1 METGEANL
9 PHRKFS
15 NNLCSYSVLS
25 EVERGLLLFKCELH
39 VVTFFQSIQ
48 YRKSGEMSN
57 ITVEEPDSVFA
68 RWSRLAP
75 SVTSRADKGILAILF
90 WEWHLTSPKVII
102 LGLTMK
108 KVPDKSRFWATK
120 FLFQEDKKFFS
131 RLSRSRK
138 TREVW
143 ATITSKRSQR
153 RYSGWKYYG
162 ILEQLKW
169 KDIREKL
176 RKYKQSME
184 FS

>member
-25 EVERGLLLFKCELH
+25 EVEHGLLLFKCELH

-68 RWSRLAP
+68 RWSRLTS

-90 WEWHLTSPKVII
+90 
-102 LGLTMK
+102 
-108 KVPDKSRFWATK
+108 
-120 FLFQEDKKFFS
+120 
-131 RLSRSRK
+131 
-138 TREVW
+138 
-143 ATITSKRSQR
+143 
-153 RYSGWKYYG
+153 
-162 ILEQLKW
+162 
-169 KDIREKL
+169 
-176 RKYKQSME
+176 
-184 FS
+184 